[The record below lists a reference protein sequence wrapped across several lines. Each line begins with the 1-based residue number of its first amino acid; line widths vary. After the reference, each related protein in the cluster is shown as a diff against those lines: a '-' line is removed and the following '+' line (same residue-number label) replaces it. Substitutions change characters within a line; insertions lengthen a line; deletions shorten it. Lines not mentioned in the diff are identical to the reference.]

1 MSSDLLPAS
10 RKVRLASWSS
20 RWWESPT
27 ASPLRLRASGTPQPP
42 RAAKASSPS
51 ARCARLR
58 PSRATATRHPK
69 PARGGECGGPCVT
82 GPFGERCRTTT
93 RRRGAATRR
102 GDRRCRFSRTAARR
116 RPVLLSLCMRW
127 PRERAGRLPASC
139 ADHTA
144 RLGFALVGNSAE
156 LEWAEPLSAI
166 ATAEVAAE
174 EPRTDVRLVVH
185 LRDGGMRFVEGDA
198 RLRRSFVT
206 KLASA
211 IRALAAQP
219 GS

>member
-1 MSSDLLPAS
+1 MQRLP
-10 RKVRLASWSS
+10 R
-20 RWWESPT
+20 
-27 ASPLRLRASGTPQPP
+27 
-42 RAAKASSPS
+42 
-51 ARCARLR
+51 
-58 PSRATATRHPK
+58 
-69 PARGGECGGPCVT
+69 VT
-82 GPFGERCRTTT
+82 GPFGELLPYDH
-93 RRRGAATRR
+93 AAAEAQLLL
-102 GDRRCRFSRTAARR
+102 GEAIAAAGSRARR
-116 RPVLLSLCMRW
+116 LAAGRFCYHCACTGGCAN
-127 PRERAGRLPASC
+127 ERAGSRLLVLTTTHVVCLS
-139 ADHTA
+139 
-144 RLGFALVGNSAE
+144 RSVGNSAE